1 MKLTII
7 GHGMFGT
14 FLTNLFAPYAEITE
28 DSDNIILVVPYDAYE
43 EVAKAHAGKHLIN
56 VCSVQRE
63 PNKICLKYSKN
74 VTGIHPLFGPRS
86 PRTNRTAILTHECE
100 KTKELLEL
108 FEKVGTEV
116 YSNLPNGKSIDG
128 DLHDQMMAVTHL
140 AGLQAAEQLKSV
152 VEKADWIPEKF
163 VPTSFRRIR
172 DFVDQCGDFSPG
184 TLSSMKA
191 NPYI

>member
-1 MKLTII
+1 
-7 GHGMFGT
+7 
-14 FLTNLFAPYAEITE
+14 
-28 DSDNIILVVPYDAYE
+28 
-43 EVAKAHAGKHLIN
+43 
-56 VCSVQRE
+56 
-63 PNKICLKYSKN
+63 
-74 VTGIHPLFGPRS
+74 
-86 PRTNRTAILTHECE
+86 RTNRTAVLTHECAD
-100 KTKELLEL
+100 TPELLEL

-116 YSNLPNGKSIDG
+116 YANLPDGTHING
-128 DLHDQMMAVTHL
+128 DLHDKMMAATHL

-152 VEKADWIPEKF
+152 VENAEWVPEKF

>member
-7 GHGMFGT
+7 GRGTFGT
-14 FLTNLFAPYAEITE
+14 FLSNLFAPYAEIVE
-28 DSDNIILVVPYDAYE
+28 DSENVILAVPYDAYE
-43 EVAKAHAGKHLIN
+43 DVANTHAGKHLIN

-63 PNKICLKYSKN
+63 PNKICLKYSDR
-74 VTGIHPLFGPRS
+74 VTGIHPMFGPRS
-86 PRTNRTAILTHECE
+86 PRTNRTAVLTHECAD
-100 KTKELLEL
+100 TKEILEL

-116 YSNLPNGKSIDG
+116 YANLPDGTHIDG
-128 DLHDQMMAVTHL
+128 DLHDKMMAATHL
-140 AGLQAAEQLKSV
+140 AGLQAAEQLKEV
-152 VEKADWIPEKF
+152 VEKAEWVPEKF

-191 NPYI
+191 NPYL